1 MNKASL
7 FFPLIAVAS
16 SLGVAAFA
24 HANEQAVASNPSV
37 AEVGQAPVSP
47 RTVVVNYERPSR
59 VVIGQE
65 TSKLLAMQRSVAAQ
79 RARPIDGEQATRSY
93 ARYLKSFEH
102 PIPEAFETGTDIKK

>member
-7 FFPLIAVAS
+7 FFPLIAAAS
-16 SLGVAAFA
+16 CLGMTAVA
-24 HANEQAVASNPSV
+24 HANEQAAPASTDVIAAGQVPSS
-37 AEVGQAPVSP
+37 SP
-47 RTVVVNYERPSR
+47 RVVVNYERPSR

-65 TSKLLAMQRSVAAQ
+65 TSKLLAMQRAAAAQ